1 MTLKELQSK
10 FHLELNSMY
19 PDEEIASF
27 FQLLVQDRLQ
37 LTRVEV
43 ALQPGLKVNS
53 RDMSFF
59 SNALTELQQ
68 EKPIQYILG
77 KTEFYGLPFKVTSDV
92 LIPRPETE
100 ELVDRILTEL
110 KEKRQRKKD
119 WSQLTLLDIGTG
131 SGCIAISLAKHLP
144 NASIYALDVS
154 EKALDIANQN
164 AKLNKVSINFIQQD
178 ILDSDAITNLSKH
191 LSGEQ
196 KFDVIIS
203 NPPYVRELEKHE
215 ISKNVLEY
223 EPHTALFVKDENP
236 LLFYDKIAD
245 VAKEQ
250 LSKDGILFFEINQ
263 YLGEDTRNL
272 LKEKGFENIEL
283 TKDLSGNERMIKANI
298 SAQ

>member
-1 MTLKELQSK
+1 
-10 FHLELNSMY
+10 MY